1 MFIQRLR
8 YAVTAIRGTSKSPR
22 LETSLEDSILISVKK
37 MLGIAEDYTAFDMD
51 IIFHI
56 NSVFVTLYE
65 LGFGDTVVSI
75 DDDISTWSDVLDNAN
90 ELSLIKSLVYL
101 KVRLIFDPPTS
112 SAALQ
117 AMQEL
122 VREFEFR
129 INILVDNDE
138 TE

>member
-1 MFIQRLR
+1 M
-8 YAVTAIRGTSKSPR
+8 
-22 LETSLEDSILISVKK
+22 EDSILISVKK

-75 DDDISTWSDVLDNAN
+75 EDDISTWSDVLDNAN
-90 ELSLIKSLVYL
+90 ELSLIKSYIYL